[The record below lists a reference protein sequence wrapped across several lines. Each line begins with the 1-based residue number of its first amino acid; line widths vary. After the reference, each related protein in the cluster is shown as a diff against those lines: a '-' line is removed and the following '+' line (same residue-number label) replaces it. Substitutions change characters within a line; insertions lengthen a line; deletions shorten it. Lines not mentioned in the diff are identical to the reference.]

1 MTSNGIR
8 TGAVVL
14 AAGFSSRMGKCKA
27 LLDVGGPTALERTL
41 STLRH
46 SGVEDIVVV
55 SGHYREEVEGEA
67 KRGGARAVFNEHYE
81 KGMLSS
87 IKAGVT
93 ALSEDFDG
101 FFLLPVD
108 VPLVKSATLKALKE
122 TFCSEPSL
130 AAVFPAFLGRRG
142 HPPLVRT
149 DLVPGILE
157 WDSPRGLRGF
167 LERYEADSLV
177 LEAPDQGVITDM
189 NTPEE
194 YAALGSL
201 ASRRGIPTEKE
212 CLALWE
218 ILSTP
223 REVREHCRIVAEVA
237 TGLIQV
243 LKDASPVDPENLEAA
258 ALLHDMAR
266 TGRDHAEAAART
278 LEFWEFPETA
288 DLVRYHM
295 DLPEGEPLLSG
306 RSLLYLA
313 DKVVSGDRVV
323 GLEQKRE
330 EMEKKFAADPAALE
344 PARRRLQ
351 RAFEIGRTIEN
362 TSGENLQH
370 LLKTRY

>member
-14 AAGFSSRMGKCKA
+14 AAGFSSRMGECKA
-27 LLDVGGPTALERTL
+27 LLDVGGSAALERIL
-41 STLRH
+41 STLRL

-55 SGHYREEVEGEA
+55 SGHYREAVEGEA

-87 IKAGVT
+87 IKTGVT
-93 ALSEDFDG
+93 ALSPYLDA

-108 VPLVKSATLKALKE
+108 VPLVKPATLQALKQAR
-122 TFCSEPSL
+122 CSEPNP
-130 AAVFPAFLGRRG
+130 AVVFPAFLGRRG

-157 WDSPRGLRGF
+157 WDGPQGLRGF
-167 LERYEADSLV
+167 LELYEANSLV
-177 LEAPDQGVITDM
+177 LGTPDQGVVTEM

-194 YAALGSL
+194 YATLRSL

-212 CLALWE
+212 CLAFWE

-223 REVREHCRIVAEVA
+223 REVRGHCRVVAEVA
-237 TGLIQV
+237 VGFARPLQGTL
-243 LKDASPVDPENLEAA
+243 PVDAENLEAA

-266 TGRDHAEAAART
+266 TRRDHAEAAART

-295 DLPEGEPLLSG
+295 DLPEKEPLLSK

-313 DKVVSGDRVV
+313 DKVVSGDRIV
-323 GLEQKRE
+323 GLEQKRMK
-330 EMEKKFAADPAALE
+330 MEKRFATDPEALSG
-344 PARRRLQ
+344 ALLRLRRAERISDAL
-351 RAFEIGRTIEN
+351 RRFTETD
-362 TSGENLQH
+362 H
-370 LLKTRY
+370 W

>member
-27 LLDVGGPTALERTL
+27 LLDVGGSAALERIL
-41 STLRH
+41 STLRL
-46 SGVEDIVVV
+46 SGVKDIVVV
-55 SGHYREEVEGEA
+55 SGHYREAVEGEA

-93 ALSEDFDG
+93 ALSPNLDA

-108 VPLVKSATLKALKE
+108 VPLVKPATLQALKQARR
-122 TFCSEPSL
+122 SEPNS
-130 AAVFPAFLGRRG
+130 AVVIPAFLGRRG
-142 HPPLVRT
+142 HPPLVATR
-149 DLVPGILE
+149 LIPGILE
-157 WDSPRGLRGF
+157 WDGPGGLRTF
-167 LERYEADSLV
+167 LDRYEEASLV
-177 LEAPDQGVITDM
+177 LEMPDQGVVTEM

-194 YAALGSL
+194 YAALRSFALG
-201 ASRRGIPTEKE
+201 RGIPTEKE
-212 CLALWE
+212 CLAFWE

-278 LEFWEFPETA
+278 LEFWGFPETA

>member
-1 MTSNGIR
+1 
-8 TGAVVL
+8 
-14 AAGFSSRMGKCKA
+14 MGKCKA
-27 LLDVGGPTALERTL
+27 LLDVGGSAALERIL
-41 STLRH
+41 STLRL

-55 SGHYREEVEGEA
+55 SGHYREAVEGEA

-157 WDSPRGLRGF
+157 WDGPQGLRGF
-167 LERYEADSLV
+167 LELYEADSLV
-177 LEAPDQGVITDM
+177 LEMPDQGVITEM

-194 YAALGSL
+194 YAALRPFALG
-201 ASRRGIPTEKE
+201 RGIPTEKE
-212 CLALWE
+212 CLAFWE

-223 REVREHCRIVAEVA
+223 REVRDHCRVVAEVA
-237 TGLIQV
+237 VGFARALQGTL
-243 LKDASPVDPENLEAA
+243 PVDAENLEAA

-266 TGRDHAEAAART
+266 AEQNHAEAAART

-323 GLEQKRE
+323 GLEQKRM

-362 TSGENLQH
+362 SSGENLQH
-370 LLKTRY
+370 LLKTRR